1 MSKLDLVAFC
11 FHFALLL
18 NSKCNKMGGFSA
30 MLILE
35 IEYLIKSSLYESIVP
50 VFCAILHLRLAKFL
64 SMRRKSVISELKA
77 VFWNTSIKTTLNNSK
92 ERKDSQRVRCYKLIF
107 NLCLLNLV
115 YKFSIYFLPC
125 LISEII
131 LST

>member
-1 MSKLDLVAFC
+1 
-11 FHFALLL
+11 
-18 NSKCNKMGGFSA
+18 

-50 VFCAILHLRLAKFL
+50 VFCAVLHLRLAKFL
-64 SMRRKSVISELKA
+64 SIRTRLVISELKA
-77 VFWNTSIKTTLNNSK
+77 VFWNTSIKTTLNNS
-92 ERKDSQRVRCYKLIF
+92 EECKDSQTARYYKPIF

-115 YKFSIYFLPC
+115 YKCSIYFLPH